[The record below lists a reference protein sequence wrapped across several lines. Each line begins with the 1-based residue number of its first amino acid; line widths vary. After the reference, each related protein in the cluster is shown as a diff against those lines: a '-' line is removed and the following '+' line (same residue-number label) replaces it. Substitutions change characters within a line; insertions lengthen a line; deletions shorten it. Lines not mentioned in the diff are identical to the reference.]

1 MIPNTYFLYC
11 PNHHKGHGKK
21 SPCSITKASSEKWWI
36 FVRAGSAKFYTLH
49 PFFLFIFQALPN
61 LRTEAKKKKK
71 ILKKKKVLVGAWCV
85 HSWKNDVEPY
95 GSCHCVKL
103 TTKFVQKLLCR
114 FLPVAAEI
122 KQVQGW
128 TKKICI
134 NRSYLRGQ

>member
-95 GSCHCVKL
+95 GSCHCGQNWQHLSRNYNADFCIRQFLKKVLKSWE
-103 TTKFVQKLLCR
+103 FVYQAWC
-114 FLPVAAEI
+114 
-122 KQVQGW
+122 
-128 TKKICI
+128 
-134 NRSYLRGQ
+134 